1 MTTNTENM
9 FIYIEDNKS
18 DYPLIFT
25 RYLYSKEDVLHS
37 LFIALLDK
45 QTDEALFWA
54 YELYYSGFQEE
65 TLEILLK
72 HYHEIYENQNS
83 KSFKTFIINQY
94 NSWVETKKNFI
105 IGTIVWNLCNSKY
118 NLHKFV
124 QLYFKKNTDKMKQ
137 KETLQKPNK
146 LRLIMGDN
154 DIEQY
159 KTLEH
164 SQGMGC
170 KVLPYVCKYQIHREV
185 SNLFEATNINFVDE
199 YYYNWLYYSYFSPI
213 WKERLSKYNYRVC
226 NETKKI
232 IMNDDD
238 EDDFYSLYSYIPDE
252 QTRETQQMSLGN
264 NIEQMNI
271 EDFCNKYFLKQ

>member
-1 MTTNTENM
+1 MTTNTEDM
-9 FIYIEDNKS
+9 FITIEDNKS

-65 TLEILLK
+65 TLDYLLK

-94 NSWVETKKNFI
+94 NSWIETKKDFI

-118 NLHKFV
+118 DLHKFV
-124 QLYFKKNTDKMKQ
+124 QLYFKINTDKKQ

-146 LRLIMGDN
+146 LRLIMCDN
-154 DIEQY
+154 D
-159 KTLEH
+159 
-164 SQGMGC
+164 M
-170 KVLPYVCKYQIHREV
+170 
-185 SNLFEATNINFVDE
+185 
-199 YYYNWLYYSYFSPI
+199 
-213 WKERLSKYNYRVC
+213 
-226 NETKKI
+226 
-232 IMNDDD
+232 
-238 EDDFYSLYSYIPDE
+238 
-252 QTRETQQMSLGN
+252 N
-264 NIEQMNI
+264 NI
-271 EDFCNKYFLKQ
+271 KH